1 MSNISKVI
9 NNKYFSQENIDEA
22 LKNII
27 VPFLD
32 KHIEYGYINGQNN
45 ENIYYEKYKI
55 NDPKAYIVISHGFTE
70 SLEKYHELIY
80 YFLQERYCV
89 YGIEHRGHGRSGS
102 LANLDKVDKSQVN
115 IDSFD
120 YYIEDLKTLIDD
132 VILPDSENSKL
143 LLYAHSM
150 GGGIGSLFLERYPK
164 YFDAALLNAPMM
176 EIDTGKVPSFLAK
189 IIANIAKSLG
199 KGDKYVVGYG
209 PFKKEA
215 NINASAT
222 SCENRYMNYH
232 SFLLD
237 NEMYQR
243 GDASYN
249 WLVNAFNATKEI
261 VNNAHKVEI
270 PVMLCQAGKDTY
282 VKPNGQNK
290 FSQKAK
296 NCILKIYKE
305 SKHEIYWEQD
315 HIMKPYLDDVFEFY
329 NENVNIDN

>member
-1 MSNISKVI
+1 MSNIDESI
-9 NNKYFSQENIDEA
+9 NNEYFSQENIDEA
-22 LKNII
+22 LENII
-27 VPFLD
+27 TPFLD
-32 KHIEYGYINGQNN
+32 KHIECGYINGQNN

-55 NDPKAYIVISHGFTE
+55 NNSKASVVISHGFTE

-80 YFLQERYCV
+80 YFLQEGYCV

-102 LANLDKVDKSQVN
+102 LANLDKVDNTQVN
-115 IDSFD
+115 IDNFD
-120 YYIEDLKTLIDD
+120 YYIEDLKTLIDK
-132 VILPDSENSKL
+132 VVLPDNENNKL

-150 GGGIGSLFLERYPK
+150 GGGIGSLFLERYPN
-164 YFDAALLNAPMM
+164 YFDIAVLNAPMM

-189 IIANIAKSLG
+189 IIANISKYLG
-199 KGDKYVVGYG
+199 KGEKYVIGYG
-209 PFKKEA
+209 PFKKEP
-215 NINASAT
+215 NLNGSAT

-232 SFLLD
+232 RFLLN
-237 NEMYQR
+237 NELYQR

-261 VNNAHKVEI
+261 VNNAYKVEI

-290 FSQKAK
+290 FSQNAK
-296 NCILKIYKE
+296 NCTLKIYPE

-329 NENVNIDN
+329 NKNINN